1 MFRSAFCFRAIVLLS
16 YLISVTCSSYS
27 NDTDLLA
34 LIQFKSRIVDD
45 PLGIMSSWNST
56 IHFCQ
61 WYGVS
66 CGHRHQRVR
75 VLALQ
80 SLKLSGTISPHI
92 GNLSFLKELYLQN
105 NSFFH
110 EIPPQVGRLRSLQVL
125 SLHNNSIS
133 GQIPPSLSDCSNLI
147 SMKIENNNLTGEIPV
162 ELGSLSKLK
171 NLTLLNNG
179 LTGTIP
185 PSLGNLSSLEIL
197 RLEKN
202 KILFGNVPSTLGKLK
217 NLRILY
223 LMGNMFSG
231 VIPPSIFNLSLLTGL
246 DIGFNLFH
254 GNIPS
259 DIGISLPN
267 LEFFS
272 IASNQFTGSI
282 PVSISNASNIE
293 LLQLSLNN
301 LTGEVPTLEKLHR
314 LNLFTL
320 FSNHLGSGQANDL
333 NFLSS
338 LTNSTTLEYLSIK
351 RNNFGGELPKQISN
365 LSTMLGV
372 ISLAENN
379 IFGSIPAG
387 IEKLVSLRVFDV
399 STNKISG
406 IIPSSIGELRN
417 LEGLV
422 LDDNNL
428 SGHIPSSVGN
438 LTKLMALH
446 LRENSLG
453 GSIPSSL
460 ENCKK
465 LLVLNLCK
473 NNLRGDIPPG
483 LFGIFSLLYICFS
496 KNHFSGSL
504 PIEIGKL
511 INLSILDISLNMLSG
526 EIPSGLGGCVSLQ
539 GLYMNTNFFH
549 GSIPSSLSSLRGVL
563 QFDFSYNN
571 LSGKIPEFF
580 QGFNSL
586 ELLDLSYNNLEG
598 MVPDDGIFKN
608 STVVSVIG
616 NSQLCGGVNND
627 FGLPRCNFHQPKRLN
642 LKLKIAIIAIA
653 VLLALALFVTCLFLS
668 SSTRK
673 RREFKSSSKRN
684 ALMEVSYQT
693 LLKATDRF
701 SSENLVGTGSF
712 GSVYKGILD
721 ENGMLIAVKVL
732 NLMRQGASRSFI
744 AECEALRNIR
754 HRNLVRVL
762 TVCSSIDYHGNDFK
776 AIVYE
781 FMANGSLDDWL
792 HPTATGGGAP
802 LILNLRRR
810 LNIAIDV
817 ACALEYLHHHCEI
830 PIAHCDL
837 KPSNVLLDDEFT
849 GHVGDF
855 GLAKFLPEESLDCP
869 ANESTSIGVRGTIGY
884 APPEY
889 GVGNEVSASGDTYSY
904 GILLLEMFTGK
915 RPTDEMFRDG
925 SNLHDF
931 AKRAVPEQVNQIAD
945 PTLAQEFSSR
955 ILECLNSIFRIG
967 ISCSVESPRE
977 RMKISDAV
985 AQLCSV
991 RNELQS

>member
-27 NDTDLLA
+27 NETDLLALIQFKSRIVDDPLGIMSSFCFRAIVLLSYLISVTCSSYSNETDLLA

-133 GQIPPSLSDCSNLI
+133 GQIPPSISDCSNLI
-147 SMKIENNNLTGEIPV
+147 SLKIGNNNLTGEIPV

-171 NLTLLNNG
+171 NLTLLKNG

-185 PSLGNLSSLEIL
+185 PSIGNLSSLEIL

-217 NLRILY
+217 NLRILD
-223 LMGNMFSG
+223 LMDNR
-231 VIPPSIFNLSLLTGL
+231 
-246 DIGFNLFH
+246 FNLFH

-272 IASNQFTGSI
+272 ITSNQFIGSI
-282 PVSISNASNIE
+282 PVSISNASNLE

-314 LNLFTL
+314 LNFFTL

-338 LTNSTTLEYLSIK
+338 LTNSTTLEYLSIE

-372 ISLAENN
+372 ISLAENS

-387 IEKLVSLRVFDV
+387 IDKVVSLRVFDV
-399 STNKISG
+399 SNNKISG

-422 LDDNNL
+422 LYYNNL

-446 LRENSLG
+446 LREN
-453 GSIPSSL
+453 

-465 LLVLNLCK
+465 LLVLNLCE
-473 NNLRGDIPPG
+473 NNLSGDIPPG
-483 LFGIFSLLYICFS
+483 LFGISLLYICFS
-496 KNHFSGSL
+496 KNYFSGSL

-526 EIPSGLGGCVSLQ
+526 EIPSSLGGCVSLQ
-539 GLYMNTNFFH
+539 GLYMNSNFFH
-549 GSIPSSLSSLRGVL
+549 GFIPSSLSSLRGVL
-563 QFDFSYNN
+563 LFDFSHNN

-586 ELLDLSYNNLEG
+586 EMLDLSYNNFEG
-598 MVPDDGIFKN
+598 MVPDEGIFKN

-616 NSQLCGGVNND
+616 NSQLCGD
-627 FGLPRCNFHQPKRLN
+627 
-642 LKLKIAIIAIA
+642 AIIAIA

-668 SSTRK
+668 SSRRK
-673 RREFKSSSKRN
+673 RREFKSSSKP
-684 ALMEVSYQT
+684 
-693 LLKATDRF
+693 TDRF
-701 SSENLVGTGSF
+701 SSANLVGQ
-712 GSVYKGILD
+712 VVWVL
-721 ENGMLIAVKVL
+721 L
-732 NLMRQGASRSFI
+732 NLMRQGASRSFV

-762 TVCSSIDYHGNDFK
+762 TACSSIDYHGNDFK

-792 HPTATGGGAP
+792 HPSATGGGTP

-810 LNIAIDV
+810 LSIAIDV

-855 GLAKFLPEESLDCP
+855 GLAKFLPEASPDCAP
-869 ANESTSIGVRGTIGY
+869 NESTSIGVRGTIGY

-931 AKRAVPEQVNQIAD
+931 AKRAVPEQVNQITD

-991 RNELQS
+991 RNELQSTAGN

>member
-1 MFRSAFCFRAIVLLS
+1 MFRSAFCFRAIALLS
-16 YLISVTCSSYS
+16 SLISVTCSSYS
-27 NDTDLLA
+27 NETDLLA
-34 LIQFKSRIVDD
+34 LIQFKNRIVDD

-66 CGHRHQRVR
+66 CSHRHQRVR

-105 NSFFH
+105 N
-110 EIPPQVGRLRSLQVL
+110 ILSLQT
-125 SLHNNSIS
+125 NSIS
-133 GQIPPSLSDCSNLI
+133 GPIPPSISDCSNLI
-147 SMKIENNNLTGEIPV
+147 SIKIENNNLTGEIPV
-162 ELGSLSKLK
+162 ELGSLLKLK
-171 NLTLLNNG
+171 NLTLHING

-197 RLEKN
+197 RLDKN
-202 KILFGNVPSTLGKLK
+202 KILFGTVPSTLGKLK
-217 NLRILY
+217 NLRVLN
-223 LMGNMFSG
+223 LMDNMFSG
-231 VIPPSIFNLSLLTGL
+231 FIPPSIFNLSLLTGL

-282 PVSISNASNIE
+282 PVSISNASNLE
-293 LLQLSLNN
+293 LLQVSLNN

-314 LNLFTL
+314 LNFFTL
-320 FSNHLGSGQANDL
+320 SSNHLGSGQANDL

-338 LTNSTTLEYLSIK
+338 LTNSTTLGYLSIK

-365 LSTMLGV
+365 LSTMLEV

-387 IEKLVSLRVFDV
+387 TEKLVSLTLFDV

-406 IIPSSIGELRN
+406 IIPSSIGELQN

-422 LDDNNL
+422 LDYNNL
-428 SGHIPSSVGN
+428 SGHIHP
-438 LTKLMALH
+438 LL
-446 LRENSLG
+446 E

-460 ENCKK
+460 ENCKR

-473 NNLRGDIPPG
+473 NNLSGDIPPG
-483 LFGIFSLLYICFS
+483 LFGIFSLLYF
-496 KNHFSGSL
+496 
-504 PIEIGKL
+504 L
-511 INLSILDISLNMLSG
+511 INLSILDVSQNMLSG

-539 GLYMNTNFFH
+539 GVYMNSNFFH

-563 QFDFSYNN
+563 QFNFSHNN

-586 ELLDLSYNNLEG
+586 EMLDLSYNNLEG
-598 MVPDDGIFKN
+598 MVPDEGIFKN

-616 NSQLCGGVNND
+616 NSQLCGGGDND
-627 FGLPRCNFHQPKRLN
+627 IGLPRCNFHQPKRLSH
-642 LKLKIAIIAIA
+642 KLKIAIIAIA

-668 SSTRK
+668 SSRRK
-673 RREFKSSSKRN
+673 RREIKSSSKRN

-701 SSENLVGTGSF
+701 SSANLVGTGSF

-721 ENGMLIAVKVL
+721 GNGMLIAVKVL
-732 NLMRQGASRSFI
+732 NLMRQGATRSFI

-792 HPTATGGGAP
+792 HPSATGGGAP

-810 LNIAIDV
+810 LSIAIDV

-830 PIAHCDL
+830 PIVHCDL
-837 KPSNVLLDDEFT
+837 KPSNVLLDDELT

-855 GLAKFLPEESLDCP
+855 GLAKFLPEASLDCP
-869 ANESTSIGVRGTIGY
+869 ANESTSIGVIGTIGY

-889 GVGNEVSASGDTYSY
+889 GVGNEVSACGDTYSY

-931 AKRAVPEQVNQIAD
+931 AKRAVPEQVNHITD

-967 ISCSVESPRE
+967 ISCCVELPRE

-991 RNELQS
+991 RNELLSTAGN